1 MTYNIS
7 LILILSII
15 DIVLIAIFLYFA
27 SNMGNIIERKLNKL
41 RMENLKKAKAEDNIL
56 DYDPVST
63 N

>member
-15 DIVLIAIFLYFA
+15 DIALIAIFLYFA

-41 RMENLKKAKAEDNIL
+41 RMENLKKANG
-56 DYDPVST
+56 
-63 N
+63 